1 MNGVDVMMSSSRL
14 RLGGDTSSC
23 PPTRMVDTPAAN
35 GVLVAPELTEAGRD
49 VTPCTLG
56 RYVFFTETVPCGSVL
71 PSNADGPV
79 TSTLSTVTLGTT
91 PEVPG
96 RS

>member
-1 MNGVDVMMSSSRL
+1 MMSCSRF
-14 RLGGDTSSC
+14 RLGGTTFCCS
-23 PPTRMVDTPAAN
+23 RLVWVDTPAADA
-35 GVLVAPELTEAGRD
+35 VLVAPELTKAGRG

-56 RYVFFTETVPCGSVL
+56 RYVFFTETASGGSVL

-79 TSTLSTVTLGTT
+79 TSTLSIVTLGTT
-91 PEVPG
+91 PELPG